1 MPTGTP
7 RRSRNI
13 EMPWTPRPVLTA
25 THPHVVAALRK
36 RGRSPE
42 SWGKGNKAVID
53 QMNAEYTELRD
64 KRPRML
70 MVLLKL
76 ALGTRTP
83 VGTGGGFRAAPHS
96 TRFSE

>member
-7 RRSRNI
+7 RRPRNT
-13 EMPWTPRPVLTA
+13 ETPWTPRNVIPA

-42 SWGKGNKAVID
+42 SWGKGNEAVID
-53 QMNAEYTELRD
+53 QMNVEYAELRD
-64 KRPRML
+64 RRPRAL

-76 ALGTRTP
+76 ALGTRAAI
-83 VGTGGGFRAAPHS
+83 GTGGGFRCVPHS
-96 TRFSE
+96 TRYGE